1 LRRSCGKLVKKEV
14 PQLWKRRGKCAVLEV
29 RGVKGGL
36 QAIVFGGCCYLK
48 GVECSARRMHSDQIR
63 VLCMVNEG
71 ANAMLLLRR
80 LDSEAVIR
88 NVRKRIVCKIC
99 FANTR
104 EEMNFEVF

>member
-1 LRRSCGKLVKKEV
+1 
-14 PQLWKRRGKCAVLEV
+14 
-29 RGVKGGL
+29 
-36 QAIVFGGCCYLK
+36 
-48 GVECSARRMHSDQIR
+48 MHSDQIR